1 MVEFIKTALRKK
13 MYEVELKAHVDDRKK
28 IISKLNFFA
37 EYIGAV
43 QKDDIYWGLHDNE
56 RKIQARLRKETP
68 LEFLD
73 AEAVMMNIR
82 ADDARLKP
90 DLRHQKIYFT
100 YKRKE
105 VRKNADGT
113 TFEVNDEQ
121 ETLVKESEPIEAF
134 FKDLGL
140 KILVE
145 KHKTV
150 ISYLY
155 EGAHIE
161 LCTVPPLGDFIEIE
175 IMTSTKDEDSLESYR
190 KKLIEILEK
199 CGISEDKIEER
210 YYSEM
215 LQGIK
220 NV

>member
-1 MVEFIKTALRKK
+1 

-37 EYIGAV
+37 KYIGSV
-43 QKDDIYWGLHDNE
+43 QKDDIYWGVKTGE
-56 RKIQARLRKETP
+56 QKIQARLRKETP

-73 AEAVMMNIR
+73 AEGLMMNIR
-82 ADDARLKP
+82 ADDSRLKP
-90 DLRHQKIYFT
+90 DFRHQRIYFT

-105 VRKNADGT
+105 VRKNEDGT
-113 TFEVNDEQ
+113 TFEVNEEK

-140 KILVE
+140 NILVE

-155 EGAHIE
+155 DNVHIE
-161 LCTVPPLGDFIEIE
+161 LCTVPPLGDFLEIE
-175 IMTSTKDEDSLESYR
+175 ILTDTNNEALVETYR
-190 KKLIEILEK
+190 KKLVEILEK